1 MSLIAII
8 RGILGINDIEAFW
21 TLRDEMLR
29 ESSLHSINELACK
42 VIRRRYGAGIPITK
56 GINSFIAPHG
66 FWGIFISRQAI
77 IGTGC
82 TIFQQV
88 TIGYNNIKDSK
99 TYGAPVIG
107 QNCVIGAGA
116 KIIGGVRIGNNVR
129 IGANAVVVEDV
140 PDNSTV
146 VLNKP
151 RIIVRK
157 KSVLPNECEKDIW

>member
-1 MSLIAII
+1 MNLIAII
-8 RGILGINDIEAFW
+8 KGVLGINDIEAFW
-21 TLRDEMLR
+21 ALRDEILR
-29 ESSLHSINELACK
+29 KPSSFSINEFACK
-42 VIRRRYGAGIPITK
+42 FIRRRYGAGIPITK
-56 GINSFIAPHG
+56 DINRFISPHG
-66 FWGIFISRQAI
+66 FFGIFITKQAI

-82 TIFQQV
+82 TIYQQV

-99 TYGAPVIG
+99 AYGAPVIG

-157 KSVLPNECEKDIW
+157 KSVPLHEC